1 MTRLRAPWRP
11 RSLALLFISLGLAS
25 ALLYLGASRAG
36 GFLGFPLDDA
46 WIHQTYARNLAE
58 RHEFAFIPGHPSAG
72 STSPLWSGLLAVGY
86 LLHVPYLVWTYALGG
101 ALLGFTAWLANRL
114 ASNLWPER
122 TGAALLSGVFVA
134 LEWHLAW
141 AAVSGMETLLFA
153 ALALSV
159 FTIPPRRVLWIGV
172 CVGLSLLAR
181 PDGLTLLPF
190 ALARVVVFSGERFAA
205 MTGAQRRYPSLPPR
219 ERFASALRCLLGF
232 GAVFILYLL
241 FNYSLSGLLWPNTF
255 YAKQAEY
262 AAHRSLPLLARLV
275 WLCDPATG
283 HCEPGLG
290 LLPFIGAQAL
300 LLPGIAGAAW
310 RWGRARRWEGLIAAG
325 WAIAFVSAYALRLP
339 VTYQHGR
346 YLIPVVP
353 VLAVLGVGGTT
364 NWLRLNAVEMWPR
377 VLSRAWLAAVALGLV
392 AFWLIGAQAYQRDV
406 QIIETEMVATAKWVN
421 QNTPPDALIAAHDIG
436 ALGYFGGRDILDMAG
451 LVSPGVIPIIRDEK
465 ALRDWLTASGA
476 DYLVTF
482 PDWYRGLVAPLTAS
496 EIFRTRAPYSPAAG
510 GTNMAVYRWP
520 GRP

>member
-1 MTRLRAPWRP
+1 MTRPRVPLLP
-11 RSLALLFISLGLAS
+11 RSPALLFISLGFAS
-25 ALLYLGASRAG
+25 VLLYLGASYAG

-72 STSPLWSGLLAVGY
+72 STSPLWSGILAVGH
-86 LLHVPYLVWTYALGG
+86 LLHVPDLVWTYALGG

-114 ASNLWPER
+114 ALNLWPER
-122 TGAALLSGVFVA
+122 TGAALLTGVFVA

-159 FTIPPRRVLWIGV
+159 FVIPPRRALWIGL
-172 CVGLSLLAR
+172 CAGLTILAR

-190 ALARVVVFSGERFAA
+190 ALARVILSWKRFGTA
-205 MTGAQRRYPSLPPR
+205 LPTHRGTNPL
-219 ERFASALRCLLGF
+219 LRCLLGF
-232 GAVFILYLL
+232 GAIFIPYLL
-241 FNYSLSGLLWPNTF
+241 FNQWLSGSFWPNTF

-262 AAHRSLPLLARLV
+262 AAHRALPLLARLV
-275 WLCDPATG
+275 RLCDPATRR
-283 HCEPGLG
+283 CEPGLG
-290 LLPFIGAQAL
+290 LQPFIGAQAL
-300 LLPGIAGAAW
+300 LLPGIAGAVW
-310 RWGRARRWEGLIAAG
+310 RWGRARRWEGLIAGG
-325 WAIAFVSAYALRLP
+325 WAVAFIAAYALRLP

-346 YLIPVVP
+346 YLIPVIP
-353 VLAVLGVGGTT
+353 VLVGVGVGGTT
-364 NWLRLNAVEMWPR
+364 DRLRLNAVELLPR
-377 VLSRAWLAAVALGLV
+377 ILSRAWLAAVALVLV
-392 AFWLIGAQAYQRDV
+392 AFWLMGAQAYRRDV

-421 QNTPPDALIAAHDIG
+421 QSTPADALIAAHDIG

-451 LVSPGVIPIIRDEK
+451 LVSPEVIPVIRDEK
-465 ALRDWLTASGA
+465 ALRDWLTASSA

-482 PDWYRGLVAPLTAS
+482 PDWYPGLVAPLAAS
-496 EIFRTRAPYSPAAG
+496 EVFRTRAPYSPAAG

-520 GRP
+520 GGP